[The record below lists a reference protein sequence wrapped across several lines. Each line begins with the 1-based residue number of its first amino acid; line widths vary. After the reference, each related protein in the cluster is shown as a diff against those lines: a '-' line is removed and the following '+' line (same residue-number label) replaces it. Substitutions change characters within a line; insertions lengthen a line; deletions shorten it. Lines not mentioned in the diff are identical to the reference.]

1 MHSKLAQQHIE
12 RLAYTANLTNL
23 GNRPFFIRSSE
34 ERFAHNKDPKLCLL
48 LVDID
53 NFKRINDSLG
63 QQTGDKLMTSLARR
77 LRNSLNRD
85 RVLARFASN
94 EFALLI
100 VDMNLEEN
108 MRVRNQVLR
117 LLHKHLFIN
126 KTKINKR

>member
-63 QQTGDKLMTSLARR
+63 HQTGDKLLTSLARR
-77 LRNSLNRD
+77 LRNSLNRQA
-85 RVLARFASN
+85 VLARFASN
-94 EFALLI
+94 EFALLF
-100 VDMNLEEN
+100 DDKGLDEG
-108 MRVRNQVLR
+108 VRLADQVLR
-117 LLHKHLFIN
+117 ILDQPLDR
-126 KTKINKR
+126 KRDV